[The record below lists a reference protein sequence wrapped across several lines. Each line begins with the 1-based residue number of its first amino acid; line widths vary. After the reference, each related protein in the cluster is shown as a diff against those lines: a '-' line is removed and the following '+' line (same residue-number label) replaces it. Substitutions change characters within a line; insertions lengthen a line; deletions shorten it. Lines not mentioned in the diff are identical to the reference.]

1 MHYFRNLHKKY
12 LLISLISIGLAG
24 RALVASGFML
34 NTDLNNDD
42 LFTITLCH
50 GSNSINQSS
59 VLANSDNNNAP
70 ENDDEQNYCNLWTSS
85 ATSLVLVNSIIIN
98 EEYYPSNQLSNYDN
112 FLIVSPIKI
121 SKFVRAPPVVI

>member
-24 RALVASGFML
+24 RAFVASGFML

-42 LFTITLCH
+42 LFTITLC
-50 GSNSINQSS
+50 S

-121 SKFVRAPPVVI
+121 SKFVRAPPVLI

>member
-24 RALVASGFML
+24 RAFVASGFML

-42 LFTITLCH
+42 LFTITLC
-50 GSNSINQSS
+50 S